1 MSILKSYSAGGEFN
15 SSLFFILKNF
25 MSKIF
30 DRAGAE
36 RVDNKIII
44 DIIQALCYGHI
55 LDLITIVKVTG
66 GVFINKMR

>member
-1 MSILKSYSAGGEFN
+1 
-15 SSLFFILKNF
+15 